1 VASLSFFVSNG
12 TESARST
19 RLGPVHYLFIF
30 LGLYSLN
37 HSLFSPPTTYL
48 IHPTRPDTLA
58 NFSISPPPHPSR
70 ASVMTNMS
78 TTSYTPRHSRTTSP
92 PLSVATPSTVGPQTQ
107 RLNVVTRLTVEGN
120 AKRAESVPIKMYM
133 KVCRP
138 LSTTPAH
145 LIYLCHEARS
155 SCGQHCSWERD
166 SALQRL
172 APSLSI
178 VAQC

>member
-1 VASLSFFVSNG
+1 MNG

-19 RLGPVHYLFIF
+19 RLGPVQHLFIL
-30 LGLYSLN
+30 LGQYSL
-37 HSLFSPPTTYL
+37 HLSLFSPTTSYYHITHNL
-48 IHPTRPDTLA
+48 TPSQNPPSAPFHHTRTA
-58 NFSISPPPHPSR
+58 FSR

-78 TTSYTPRHSRTTSP
+78 TASYTPRHSRTTSP

-138 LSTTPAH
+138 LSFTPT
-145 LIYLCHEARS
+145 LLMYPCHEARS
-155 SCGQHCSWERD
+155 SCGQHRSRERD

-172 APSLSI
+172 VSSLSI
-178 VAQC
+178 VAQR